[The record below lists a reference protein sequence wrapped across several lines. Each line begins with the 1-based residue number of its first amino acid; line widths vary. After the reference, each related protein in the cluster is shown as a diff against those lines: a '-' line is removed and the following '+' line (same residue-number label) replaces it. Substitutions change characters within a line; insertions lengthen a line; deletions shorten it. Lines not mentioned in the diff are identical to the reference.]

1 MFQASSQSMGLF
13 SGIFWQ
19 LEIIVFTWEGAYIAV
34 SYSIKLIL
42 RHISFVV
49 VKRSAI
55 IQSSLTCVIS
65 FSKAWCFF
73 TWRRWKLAWLGR
85 MIINIIPKRRYFDAS
100 LLSIHCWKIL
110 LEISL
115 IILGKILLRSL
126 LRFSLS

>member
-1 MFQASSQSMGLF
+1 MFQAFSQSMGLF

-19 LEIIVFTWEGAYIAV
+19 LEIIVFTWESAYIAV
-34 SYSIKLIL
+34 SYSFKLIL
-42 RHISFVV
+42 RHISFIV
-49 VKRSAI
+49 VKRSAVVE
-55 IQSSLTCVIS
+55 SSLTWVIS

-73 TWRRWKLAWLGR
+73 TWRRWELAWLGR

-100 LLSIHCWKIL
+100 LLSIHCWRIL